1 MKYYSCLLPIITSL
15 CLIAFSESSAQSLY
29 SELSYYPL
37 KLGTT
42 WSYKSYVPF
51 ITFVEITDTATIH
64 GNKYYRMLTNTQD
77 DYGRP
82 YSFVQWQR
90 IDNDTVKSIWYNYND
105 TIVDARIYHLNPNIG
120 DTLIG
125 RNGDSLIGRSAH
137 YGNLIILLSTSDTVT
152 LPIGTFY
159 NCFHYKHYEQF
170 NEGGFV
176 ESWLAPGIGL
186 IKYIARSRHYD
197 KTFVLDSGTLLSNIR
212 VNGTSTIITT
222 SLLLENYPNPFNP
235 QTRIMYQIHKKGNIT
250 IDIFDVLGRAI
261 NHLVHEY
268 RDIGTYYVDWDAD
281 NLPGGVYFA
290 ILRANQS
297 SAVRKMVFRK

>member
-1 MKYYSCLLPIITSL
+1 MKYYSCILLLISSL
-15 CLIAFSESSAQSLY
+15 FLFAFTESSAQPLY
-29 SELSYYPL
+29 SDLSYYPL
-37 KLGTT
+37 KMGTT
-42 WSYKSYVPF
+42 WSYTHYGPY

-64 GNKYYRMLTNTQD
+64 GNKYYRMLTNTHD

-82 YSFVQWQR
+82 YSYVQWQR

-120 DTLIG
+120 DTLLG
-125 RNGDSLIGRSAH
+125 NSGY
-137 YGNLIILLSTSDTVT
+137 YGYLIILVSTCDTVT
-152 LPIGTFY
+152 LPVGTFY
-159 NCFHYKHYEQF
+159 NCFHYKHYVQF

-197 KTFVLDSGTLLSNIR
+197 KTFVLDSSSLISHIHDKGTGII
-212 VNGTSTIITT
+212 VSTTE
-222 SLLLENYPNPFNP
+222 LLENYPNPFNP
-235 QTRIMYQIHKKGNIT
+235 RTTMRYQIHKEGIVT
-250 IDIFDVLGRAI
+250 IDIFDVLGRAM
-261 NHLVHEY
+261 NRLVQEH
-268 RDIGTYYVDWDAD
+268 RNIGTYYVDWNAD

-297 SAVRKMVFRK
+297 SVVRKMVLQK